1 MKYRLAHRRTYKKP
15 LENVGWTYGIS
26 TKYLNTVLD
35 YWRDKYNWTERQA
48 LLNKY
53 PQFMTTIQGKEK
65 NLCIFIINKKFNKE
79 EIKYVKILGLDIHF
93 YHVKPT
99 NLPNN
104 KNLKVLP
111 LLMLHGWPGSVVE
124 FQKIIPMLTKPWSNQ
139 NFVFEVIVPS
149 LPGYG
154 FSEGAVRPGMANAQ
168 VILHFLFLQTY
179 KLMYLMIF
187 LSKLLF
193 I

>member
-1 MKYRLAHRRTYKKP
+1 
-15 LENVGWTYGIS
+15 
-26 TKYLNTVLD
+26 
-35 YWRDKYNWTERQA
+35 
-48 LLNKY
+48 
-53 PQFMTTIQGKEK
+53 MTTIQGKGEN
-65 NLCIFIINKKFNKE
+65 NLCIFIINKKFKE
-79 EIKYVKILGLDIHF
+79 EIRYIKILGLDIHF
-93 YHVKPT
+93 YHEKP

-124 FQKIIPMLTKPWSNQ
+124 FQKIIPMLTKPWPNQ

-168 VILHFLFLQTY
+168 VILHFLQT
-179 KLMYLMIF
+179 
-187 LSKLLF
+187 
-193 I
+193 